1 MITFYENTPQRFQ
14 SRKPD
19 ELSFLSDN
27 EDDTVLGFNKN
38 KMSQVT
44 ANDSAYYSESSN
56 QATTI
61 INPKESS
68 SPSSHHNVIL
78 WQKQQQQ
85 YRKNNDVSTP
95 TSNAPSSYDNNND
108 MTSINPLDSIPSIED
123 WDTRSSDNG
132 SLKSVNSKQ
141 KYPLLK
147 STHELSFN
155 TPEQRTQRIQLRMS
169 QWKEKLEQMSNSSGV
184 SSSSSA
190 MGYSSNSSPNQNY
203 SFNHRNS
210 RNGRKA
216 SYSSTNVD
224 IDNGIEQHY
233 SSSRSVSSVNS
244 FPNSNSIFDEKYDS
258 FAEDDRESVFSLRSS
273 NFNPITNTYIP
284 PRSKSSMEVRNPHR
298 NSRIY
303 GGSNYNVSPLKES
316 RIHIMQ
322 AELENT
328 KRTYKQK
335 LQKIHQMKQEL
346 KQYHYK
352 LEETREKELEQART
366 EVIEELETTVI
377 KNLKLEIEALQ
388 IKLQDTTR
396 ELEHSKAYS
405 DMLRNELITMKM
417 NEQSFSMESISID
430 RSMNDV
436 EEEEEEDEKTKVESP
451 IINETVDDHGA
462 STSDLQ
468 NNDQQQSNP
477 QSAELQRLAML
488 ERELKKKNEEILEL
502 KRKLDK
508 STKFNE
514 LSKREIDLLNRK
526 VENHRQARE
535 DIEKRHYNLVEVAS
549 ANEIELNKLRYKLDR
564 ISQRQDNAL
573 RKMQKRY
580 SSILEVEE
588 EEEEEKEE
596 KEVKEVKENIINNL
610 SETVKQK
617 EKIESIPEK
626 EKEKGKGK
634 EKEEEEEEITD
645 KEITLNPLTDLHN
658 TTSEKE
664 ASSLDQ
670 TSQLD
675 DTINDIL
682 DLSDLDKDSLV
693 ETGKR
698 DSVNLDDLLNEL
710 SLSDLDD
717 DDDDINLDDI
727 SFDDETLVV

>member
-1 MITFYENTPQRFQ
+1 
-14 SRKPD
+14 
-19 ELSFLSDN
+19 
-27 EDDTVLGFNKN
+27 
-38 KMSQVT
+38 MSQVA

-68 SPSSHHNVIL
+68 SPSPHHNVIL

-95 TSNAPSSYDNNND
+95 TSNPGSSFDNNND

-123 WDTRSSDNG
+123 WDAHSSDNS
-132 SLKSVNSKQ
+132 SLKSVNTKQ
-141 KYPLLK
+141 RYPSIK

-155 TPEQRTQRIQLRMS
+155 SPEQRTQRIQLRMS

-184 SSSSSA
+184 SSSSSVL
-190 MGYSSNSSPNQNY
+190 GYSSNSSPNQNY

-210 RNGRKA
+210 RNSRKA

-244 FPNSNSIFDEKYDS
+244 FPNSIFDEKYDS

-273 NFNPITNTYIP
+273 NFNPITNSYIP

-328 KRTYKQK
+328 KRNYKQK

-346 KQYHYK
+346 KQYQYK

-417 NEQSFSMESISID
+417 NEQSFSMESISMD

-436 EEEEEEDEKTKVESP
+436 VEEEEEDERTKVESP
-451 IINETVDDHGA
+451 IINETVDENGA
-462 STSDLQ
+462 SSSDLQ
-468 NNDQQQSNP
+468 NNNQPQSNP

-508 STKFNE
+508 STKLNE

-596 KEVKEVKENIINNL
+596 KEKVIENPSEEVKQ
-610 SETVKQK
+610 QK
-617 EKIESIPEK
+617 RIDSIPVEEK
-626 EKEKGKGK
+626 ETEKGKGKEKGK
-634 EKEEEEEEITD
+634 EKEEEEEEETTD

-658 TTSEKE
+658 TTGEKE
-664 ASSLDQ
+664 TSTLDQ

-693 ETGKR
+693 ETGNR
-698 DSVNLDDLLNEL
+698 DSVNLDELLNEL

-727 SFDDETLVV
+727 SFDDETLLV